1 MSHLNS
7 IAGIEEAIT
16 RAQRQGAHTRARI
29 EEKLAFT
36 SEAGQRDY
44 EEGSTTVEYAIGAV
58 AAAGF
63 AGLLL
68 VVLKSGAVK
77 ALLQGIITS
86 ALTL

>member
-1 MSHLNS
+1 MSHLIS

-36 SEAGQRDY
+36 SGALQGDY
-44 EEGSTTVEYAIGAV
+44 EGSTTVEYAIGAV

>member
-1 MSHLNS
+1 MSHLIS

-16 RAQRQGAHTRARI
+16 RARRQGAHTRARI
-29 EEKLAFT
+29 EEELAFT
-36 SEAGQRDY
+36 SEALQGDY